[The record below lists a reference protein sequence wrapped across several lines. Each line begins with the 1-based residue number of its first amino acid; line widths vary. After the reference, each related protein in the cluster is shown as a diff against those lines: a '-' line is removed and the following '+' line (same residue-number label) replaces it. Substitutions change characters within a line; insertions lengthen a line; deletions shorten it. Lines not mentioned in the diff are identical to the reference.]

1 MKKLDLK
8 RALSEHN
15 MTQVE
20 LARKTGVNAPNISAI
35 VKDGNPT
42 IARLTKI
49 AEAIGCDITDLFY
62 PDPADEAAEKAR
74 AEAEEV
80 EESVTKFKKERA
92 RANGPLGRT
101 LGEYLGAIDLD
112 KITEDYYARIEA
124 IKEKIYEAFPSF
136 KKEDIDN
143 IIEKFKKLDV
153 EIGGTLALKHTATQ
167 RTTLGAPNW
176 NVLTDKN
183 HRLDYSNGAL
193 DPVFAGLSGGGELL
207 EKHLKDL
214 EAEKENG
221 QENAQQESTQQ
232 ENIQPESTQ
241 TAIQTSTFCPHC
253 GKKVR
258 VGVVLLPEE

>member
-1 MKKLDLK
+1 MKKLDIK

-20 LARKTGVNAPNISAI
+20 LYQKIGMSPQAI
-35 VKDGNPT
+35 CMIIKNNNPT
-42 IARLTKI
+42 VAKLMQI
-49 AEAIGCDITDLFY
+49 AEGIGCDITDLFY

-92 RANGPLGRT
+92 RANGPLSRT
-101 LGEYLGAIDLD
+101 LGEYLRTIDLD

-143 IIEKFKKLDV
+143 IIEKFQKLDI
-153 EIGGTLALKHTATQ
+153 EIGGPLALKHTATH

-193 DPVFAGLSGGGELL
+193 DPVFAGLSEGGELL

-214 EAEKENG
+214 EAEKENE
-221 QENAQQESTQQ
+221 QEDAQT
-232 ENIQPESTQ
+232 T
-241 TAIQTSTFCPHC
+241 IQTTTFCPHC